1 MAIPGKGFVL
11 ELYRAVSAGRLDT
24 GRYKSTRRPL
34 RSDIA
39 TLQLQGIMAIVQRRT
54 NQPPEDRP

>member
-24 GRYKSTRRPL
+24 GRYKSTRRLL

-39 TLQLQGIMAIVQRRT
+39 ELQLQGIMAIVQRRT
-54 NQPPEDRP
+54 N